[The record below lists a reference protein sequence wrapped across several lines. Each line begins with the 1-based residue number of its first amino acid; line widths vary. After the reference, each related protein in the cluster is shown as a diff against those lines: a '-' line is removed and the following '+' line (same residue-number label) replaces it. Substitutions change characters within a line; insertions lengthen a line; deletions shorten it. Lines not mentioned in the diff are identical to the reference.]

1 MHLSDKQTEIINQIQ
16 ETVNSKQVK
25 FLVFHEDKG
34 YTVTYRVEE
43 AMRMNKPIFV
53 ITQYN
58 VVSFEPVVDET
69 KVEIKKRV
77 EMILSL
83 ERDEPRSEKQI
94 GIKEEEENP
103 FTENP
108 FEPTSLSDEDLDRML
123 SDFDKGKFVDGM
135 DLFSQILEH
144 PTYVADLI
152 TITAYELSYNLD
164 EMKRM
169 LSYLK
174 RLQPIYAEFYDG
186 KLATDLEQ
194 IQFVAKQLLNHIGRN
209 EVELSIFDEEL
220 NEKILYPIEAVEG
233 MANEILAELLIA
245 HLNIL

>member
-16 ETVNSKQVK
+16 ESVHSKQAK

-34 YTVTYRVEE
+34 YTVTYRIEE

-69 KVEIKKRV
+69 KEEIKRRV
-77 EMILSL
+77 DMILSL
-83 ERDEPRSEKQI
+83 ERDEPRSEKHI
-94 GIKEEEENP
+94 GIKEEEENS
-103 FTENP
+103 
-108 FEPTSLSDEDLDRML
+108 FEPEPLSDEDLDRML

-135 DLFSQILEH
+135 DPFSQILEH

-169 LSYLK
+169 LSYLQ
-174 RLQPIYAEFYDG
+174 RMQPIYAEFYDG
-186 KLATDLEQ
+186 KVATDLEQ

-209 EVELSIFDEEL
+209 EEELSIFDEEL
-220 NEKILYPIEAVEG
+220 NEKILYPIEVVEG
-233 MANEILAELLIA
+233 MANDILAELLIA
-245 HLNIL
+245 YLNIS